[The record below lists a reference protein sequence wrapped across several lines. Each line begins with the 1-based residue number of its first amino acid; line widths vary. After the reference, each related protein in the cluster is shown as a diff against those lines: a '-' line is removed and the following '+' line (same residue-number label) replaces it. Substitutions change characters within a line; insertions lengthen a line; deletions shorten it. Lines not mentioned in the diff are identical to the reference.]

1 MPDLGVAVVDD
12 HPVFRM
18 GMAGLLDSLDGTAV
32 RPSSLRHSF
41 DSVLAGLFAEAHVDL
56 PRTPIASG
64 GGRRG
69 QHSEYLGYL
78 LTEMQVLARR
88 HPGASW

>member
-1 MPDLGVAVVDD
+1 SS
-12 HPVFRM
+12 
-18 GMAGLLDSLDGTAV
+18 GLREA
-32 RPSSLRHSF
+32 F
-41 DSVLAGLFAEAHVDL
+41 DRVLTDLFAEAEL
-56 PRTPIASG
+56 ARPRTPIASG

-88 HPGASW
+88 HPGATW